1 MKLGYGRLDNW
12 NRRALL
18 VVCGIVLVLV
28 FTLGPFLVRRAYE
41 FNRLQQAKQNHV
53 R

>member
-1 MKLGYGRLDNW
+1 MKLGNGRLDNW

-18 VVCGIVLVLV
+18 VVCGIILVLVL
-28 FTLGPFLVRRAYE
+28 TLGPFLVRRANE
-41 FNRLQQAKQNHV
+41 LNEMQQAKQNHV